1 MRPSRAY
8 VLVSELALAALVS
21 MVSGCGGGDTPAE
34 DGPAAYMTNCAIC
47 HGPKGA
53 GLLGPNIT
61 GSTTA
66 GIGSWTDAQFTAA
79 VRTGVDDEGEALCLD
94 MTRFSVALL
103 SDAQLTA
110 IHAFLK
116 ANPDNTANDG
126 TSCPP

>member
-8 VLVSELALAALVS
+8 VVVSQLALAALLS
-21 MVSGCGGGDTPAE
+21 MVSGCGGGDTPPE
-34 DGPAAYMTNCAIC
+34 DGAAVYMTNCSIC

-61 GSTTA
+61 GSTSA

-79 VRTGVDDEGEALCLD
+79 VRTGVDDEGRQLCAD
-94 MTRFSVALL
+94 MTRFAATMI

-110 IHAFLK
+110 IHDFLK
-116 ANPDNTANDG
+116 TNVNNTANDG